1 MLKTRLKTLVYGNIT
16 SLSGCL
22 LISKKGGEL

>member
-1 MLKTRLKTLVYGNIT
+1 MLKTRVKTVMYGNIT

-22 LISKKGGEL
+22 LMSKKGGVL